1 MTRLIIVRHGQSIAN
16 HHRLFAGHSDF
27 DLTALG
33 HRQAELAAEY
43 LLEREKIDAIYAS
56 DLLRAY
62 HTACHIGDAFGL
74 PVIPDKDL
82 REIYAGEWESLP
94 FDYIAKHYPEEM
106 EIWRHDYAKSRPT
119 SGESTVEVYRR
130 VVPHILS
137 LAKKHDGQCIL
148 LGTHATVLRAFD
160 CYAQGYSEKE
170 TGKISFY
177 HNASINIYTVEGD
190 TVSIVENNIIEHME
204 KEGIATSLPKS
215 ITA

>member
-16 HHRLFAGHSDF
+16 HHHLFAGHSDF
-27 DLTALG
+27 DLSEIG
-33 HRQAELAAEY
+33 HRQAELVGKY

-74 PVIPDKDL
+74 PVIPDKNL

-106 EIWRHDYAKSRPT
+106 EIWRHDYAKSRPVD
-119 SGESTVEVYRR
+119 GESTVEVYHR

-137 LAKKHDGQCIL
+137 LARKHDGQCIL
-148 LGTHATVLRAFD
+148 LGTHATVVRAFA
-160 CYAQGYSEKE
+160 CYARGYSAEE
-170 TGKISFY
+170 TGKLPFC
-177 HNASINIYTVEGD
+177 HNAAINIYTVEGD
-190 TVSIVENNIIEHME
+190 TVSIVEDNIIEHME
-204 KEGIATSLPKS
+204 KEGLATSLPKS
-215 ITA
+215 IQA